1 MDNTFCTKTANH
13 TNGEY
18 HQITRAF
25 TYFQVRAYDAALSYF
40 EYQREHNADLGELA
54 LANLLRN
61 LSRYGF
67 RIRIDTFYHV
77 RAKGQHKDLA
87 QTCAYDFM
95 KKGLP
100 ISILMLLMSIQRET
114 VCSRKNQQNANF
126 TISVLYFFMMLLFF
140 CGRCDRETLEPS
152 TDRGR
157 RFKVVC
163 DHTLEKYRPETLQQ
177 EVLVALVS
185 GIANTPNWRT
195 GLGQTKL
202 QLIWH
207 RIYQ

>member
-13 TNGEY
+13 RNGEY

-25 TYFQVRAYDAALSYF
+25 TYIQVRAYDAALSYF

-67 RIRIDTFYHV
+67 RIRIDTFSNV

-95 KKGLP
+95 KKGLL

-126 TISVLYFFMMLLFF
+126 TISVLYFLLCYSSFVADVIEKLQSRRRIAVVDSKLSVIIRQRNTVRK
-140 CGRCDRETLEPS
+140 RCSRKSWSHSSRGSQTL
-152 TDRGR
+152 
-157 RFKVVC
+157 
-163 DHTLEKYRPETLQQ
+163 
-177 EVLVALVS
+177 
-185 GIANTPNWRT
+185 RT
-195 GLGQTKL
+195 GEQDQVRLNCN
-202 QLIWH
+202 
-207 RIYQ
+207 